1 MPYLKLSA
9 ACLAYGH
16 VPLLDHADFQLD
28 PGERVALIGRNGTGK
43 SSLLA
48 AMAAGTGR
56 GRLDDGEVWVQP
68 GIRVGYVPQEPPFDP
83 AMTVFQAVVSGM
95 GETSALL
102 AEYHDVS
109 HQLAEGVG
117 DHDALLA
124 RMDSL
129 QHELEARGAW
139 AYEAQAERVID
150 RFGLDPEASVGAL
163 SGGQKKRLALA
174 QALAV
179 APEVLLLDEPT
190 NHLDIAAIE
199 WLENLLIESGVTLF
213 FITHDRSFLDRV
225 CTRIVELDRG
235 KLASFPGSFTQ
246 YQQRKE
252 AMLHEESLANA
263 RADKL
268 LKEEEVWIRKGV
280 EARRTRAVF
289 RVQRLDKLRAER
301 QARRE
306 RMGKVNLQL
315 DSGDKSGKLVAE
327 LEHVNKA
334 YGERQIVRDFS
345 ARIQRGDKI
354 GLIGPN
360 GAGKTTLL
368 RLILGELQPD
378 SGIVRQGTKM
388 EIAYFDQFRT
398 QLNPDSTL
406 ADVISPGSD
415 YVEIGGARKHVIGYL
430 EDFLFAPERARS
442 PVSSLSGG
450 ERNRLLLA
458 RLFAKPANVLVL
470 DEPTNDLD
478 IETLELLEELLQTY
492 EGTLFLVSHDRTFLD
507 NVVTQTIAAEGEGG
521 WKEYA
526 GGYSDWAGYK
536 ASLAKEAA
544 SKAKAEARPVAKPAE
559 VPRAKAD
566 KLSWKEQRELEALPG
581 KIAALEGE
589 QAELTKLLEDPAI
602 YQRDVRPRRRRPNGW
617 LPSTMN
623 SCSAWSVGR
632 PWNPAPGDASSRLA
646 LPQGA
651 FCPSASRA
659 GIGSSPR
666 RWRTAS
672 GVMLSSSPIS
682 LKSSGRAASS
692 QPCEEWRASLTARMT
707 FLTRG

>member
-1 MPYLKLSA
+1 MSALNHSAPCGAPFFIAPMPYLKLSD

-16 VPLLDHADFQLD
+16 VPLLDHADFLLD

-48 AMAAGTGR
+48 ALAAGSGR
-56 GRLDDGEVWVQP
+56 GRLDDGEVWAQP

-83 AMTVFQAVVSGM
+83 GATVFEAVISGM
-95 GETSALL
+95 GEASRLL
-102 AEYHDVS
+102 AAYHDVS
-109 HQLAEGVG
+109 HRMAEGAG

-124 RMDSL
+124 QMETL
-129 QHELEARGAW
+129 QHELEACGAW
-139 AYEAQAERVID
+139 AYEAQAEKVID
-150 RFGLDPEASVGAL
+150 RFGLDPEANVGSL

-199 WLENLLIESGVTLF
+199 WLENLLIETGVTLF

-235 KLASFPGSFTQ
+235 KLASFPGSFKE
-246 YQQRKE
+246 YQLRKE
-252 AMLHEESLANA
+252 ALLHEEGLANA

-315 DSGDKSGKLVAE
+315 DAGDKSGKLVAE
-327 LEHVNKA
+327 LEHVTKC
-334 YGERQIVRDFS
+334 YGERVIVRDFS
-345 ARIQRGDKI
+345 TRIQRGDKI
-354 GLIGPN
+354 GVIGPN

-368 RLILGELQPD
+368 RMILGELKPD
-378 SGIVRQGTKM
+378 EGTVRQGTK
-388 EIAYFDQFRT
+388 IDVAYFDQFRT
-398 QLNPDSTL
+398 QLNPESSL
-406 ADVISPGSD
+406 VDVISPGSD

-458 RLFAKPANVLVL
+458 RLFARPANVLVL

-478 IETLELLEELLQTY
+478 IETLELLEELLSNY
-492 EGTLFLVSHDRTFLD
+492 DGTLFLVSHDRTFLD
-507 NVVTQTIAAEGEGG
+507 NVVTQTIAAEGDGG

-526 GGYSDWAGYK
+526 GGYSDWAAYK
-536 ASLAKEAA
+536 ASVAKDAG
-544 SKAKAEARPVAKPAE
+544 KAKAEAKPPAKAAEPAK
-559 VPRAKAD
+559 AKAD
-566 KLSWKEQRELEALPG
+566 KLSWKEQRELEVLPE
-581 KIAALEGE
+581 KIAALEEE
-589 QAELTKLLEDPAI
+589 QGILTGRLEDPAI
-602 YQRDVRPRRRRPNGW
+602 YQSD
-617 LPSTMN
+617 
-623 SCSAWSVGR
+623 
-632 PWNPAPGDASSRLA
+632 PAGAQQAAERLA
-646 LPQGA
+646 AIDEELMVLLERWEA
-651 FCPSASRA
+651 LEARA
-659 GIGSSPR
+659 GG
-666 RWRTAS
+666 AS
-672 GVMLSSSPIS
+672 
-682 LKSSGRAASS
+682 
-692 QPCEEWRASLTARMT
+692 
-707 FLTRG
+707 

>member
-1 MPYLKLSA
+1 MPYLKLSD

-48 AMAAGTGR
+48 AMAAGSGK

-83 AMTVFQAVVSGM
+83 QMNVFQAVVSGM
-95 GETSALL
+95 GETSTLL
-102 AEYHDVS
+102 AEYHAVS
-109 HQLAEGVG
+109 HQLADGQG

-124 RMDSL
+124 RMDTL

-150 RFGLDPEASVGAL
+150 RFGLDPEASVGSL

-199 WLENLLIESGVTLF
+199 WLENLLIESGVSLF

-289 RVQRLDKLRAER
+289 RVQRLDRLRAER

-315 DSGDKSGKLVAE
+315 DAGDKSGKLVAE
-327 LEHVNKA
+327 LEHVDKA
-334 YGERQIVRDFS
+334 FGARQIVRDFS
-345 ARIQRGDKI
+345 SRIQRGDKI

-398 QLNPDSTL
+398 QLDPDSTL

-478 IETLELLEELLQTY
+478 IETLELLEELLQNY
-492 EGTLFLVSHDRTFLD
+492 DGTLFLVSHDRTFLD
-507 NVVTQTIAAEGEGG
+507 NVVTQTIAAEGEGR
-521 WKEYA
+521 WHEYA
-526 GGYSDWAGYK
+526 GGYSDWAAYK
-536 ASLAKEAA
+536 AGVAKDA
-544 SKAKAEARPVAKPAE
+544 AKARSDAKPVAKAAE
-559 VPRAKAD
+559 PVKPKGD

-589 QAELTKLLEDPAI
+589 QADLTKRLEDPSI
-602 YQRDVRPRRRRPNGW
+602 YQTDPQAAK
-617 LPSTMN
+617 L
-623 SCSAWSVGR
+623 A
-632 PWNPAPGDASSRLA
+632 AERLA
-646 LPQGA
+646 AIDDELMLLLERWETLE
-651 FCPSASRA
+651 SRV
-659 GIGSSPR
+659 GG
-666 RWRTAS
+666 
-672 GVMLSSSPIS
+672 
-682 LKSSGRAASS
+682 
-692 QPCEEWRASLTARMT
+692 
-707 FLTRG
+707 

>member
-1 MPYLKLSA
+1 MPYLKLND

-48 AMAAGTGR
+48 AMAAGSGK

-68 GIRVGYVPQEPPFDP
+68 GVRVGYVPQEPPFEP
-83 AMTVFQAVVSGM
+83 AMSVFEAVVSGM
-95 GETSALL
+95 GETSRLL
-102 AEYHDVS
+102 AEYHEVS
-109 HQLAEGVG
+109 HRLGEEEAGHE
-117 DHDALLA
+117 ALLA

-139 AYEAQAERVID
+139 AYEAQAERVIG
-150 RFGLDPEASVGAL
+150 RFGLDPEALVGTL

-190 NHLDIAAIE
+190 NHLDIGAIE
-199 WLENLLIESGVTLF
+199 WLENLLIESGVTLL
-213 FITHDRSFLDRV
+213 FITHDRAFLDRV

-235 KLASFPGSFTQ
+235 KLASFPGNFTQ

-252 AMLHEESLANA
+252 AMLHEEGLANA

-289 RVQRLDKLRAER
+289 RVQRLDRLRAER

-306 RMGKVNLQL
+306 RMGKVQLQL
-315 DSGDKSGKLVAE
+315 DAGDKSGKLVAE
-327 LEHVNKA
+327 LLNVSKRF
-334 YGERQIVRDFS
+334 GERQVVRDFS
-345 ARIQRGDKI
+345 SRIQRGDKI

-368 RLILGELQPD
+368 RLILGELPAD
-378 SGIVRQGTKM
+378 TGTVRQGTKM
-388 EIAYFDQFRT
+388 EIAYFDQFRA
-398 QLNPDSTL
+398 QLDPDATL

-415 YVEIGGARKHVIGYL
+415 YVEIAGARKHVIGYL

-478 IETLELLEELLQTY
+478 IETLELLEQLLQDY
-492 EGTLFLVSHDRTFLD
+492 GGTLFLVSHDRIFLD
-507 NVVTQTIAAEGEGG
+507 NVVTQTIAAEGGG
-521 WKEYA
+521 SWKEYA
-526 GGYSDWAGYK
+526 GGYSDWASYQ
-536 ASLAKEAA
+536 ASIRKEQE
-544 SKAKAEARPVAKPAE
+544 KPKPEAKAVATPLEPKP
-559 VPRAKAD
+559 KAD
-566 KLSWKEQRELEALPG
+566 KLSWKEQRELASLPE
-581 KIAALEGE
+581 KIAALEAE
-589 QAELTKLLEDPAI
+589 QALLTAKLEDPGL
-602 YQRDVRPRRRRPNGW
+602 YQR
-617 LPSTMN
+617 
-623 SCSAWSVGR
+623 
-632 PWNPAPGDASSRLA
+632 NPPEAQQAAERLA
-646 LPQGA
+646 AIDEILLTLLERWEVLE
-651 FCPSASRA
+651 SRVA
-659 GIGSSPR
+659 NQ
-666 RWRTAS
+666 A
-672 GVMLSSSPIS
+672 
-682 LKSSGRAASS
+682 
-692 QPCEEWRASLTARMT
+692 
-707 FLTRG
+707 

>member
-1 MPYLKLSA
+1 MPYLKLSD

-16 VPLLDHADFQLD
+16 VPLLDHADFLLD

-48 AMAAGTGR
+48 ALAAGSGK

-68 GIRVGYVPQEPPFDP
+68 GIRVGYVPQEPPFDSEV
-83 AMTVFQAVVSGM
+83 TVFEAVISGM
-95 GETSALL
+95 GEASTLL
-102 AEYHDVS
+102 AAYHEVS
-109 HQLAEGVG
+109 HQLAEGAG

-124 RMDSL
+124 RMESL
-129 QHELEARGAW
+129 QHELEACGAW
-139 AYEAQAERVID
+139 TYEAQAEKVID
-150 RFGLDPEASVGAL
+150 RFGLDPDASVGTL

-199 WLENLLIESGVTLF
+199 WLENMLIESGVTLF
-213 FITHDRSFLDRV
+213 FITHDRSFLNRV

-235 KLASFPGSFTQ
+235 KLASFPGSYGQ

-252 AMLHEESLANA
+252 LLLHEEGLANA

-315 DSGDKSGKLVAE
+315 DAGDKSGKLVAE
-327 LEHVNKA
+327 LEHVSKR
-334 YGERQIVRDFS
+334 YGERPIVRDFS

-354 GLIGPN
+354 GVIGPN

-368 RLILGELQPD
+368 RLILGELKPD
-378 SGIVRQGTKM
+378 EGIVRQGTK
-388 EIAYFDQFRT
+388 IDVAYFDQFRT
-398 QLNPDSTL
+398 QLNPDSSL

-415 YVEIGGARKHVIGYL
+415 YVEIGGAKKHVIGYL

-458 RLFAKPANVLVL
+458 RLFARPANVLVL

-478 IETLELLEELLQTY
+478 IETLELLEELLSNY
-492 EGTLFLVSHDRTFLD
+492 DGTLFLVSHDRTFLD
-507 NVVTQTIAAEGEGG
+507 NVVTQTIAAEGDGV

-526 GGYSDWAGYK
+526 GGYSDWAAYK
-536 ASLAKEAA
+536 ASLTKDAVKQRAA
-544 SKAKAEARPVAKPAE
+544 AKPAVKAVE
-559 VPRAKAD
+559 PTRAKID

-581 KIAALEGE
+581 NIAALEGE
-589 QAELTKLLEDPAI
+589 QADLSQRLADPVIYQTDPQAAQKAAERLAAIDDELTTLLERWEILEA
-602 YQRDVRPRRRRPNGW
+602 RAG
-617 LPSTMN
+617 
-623 SCSAWSVGR
+623 
-632 PWNPAPGDASSRLA
+632 NPA
-646 LPQGA
+646 
-651 FCPSASRA
+651 
-659 GIGSSPR
+659 
-666 RWRTAS
+666 
-672 GVMLSSSPIS
+672 
-682 LKSSGRAASS
+682 
-692 QPCEEWRASLTARMT
+692 
-707 FLTRG
+707 